1 MAKIEELQTCVPLY
15 SIVEHLLGDPD
26 ASDAGQW
33 DRALKEL
40 IAAIGGGKLKISGFR
55 AGSEIWEEVP
65 FKEFPEIANNPVS
78 DFDFEVEFSGERVLE
93 FDEVLKAIIVRKHK
107 HFNEMPTKLWTDV
120 CANSG
125 AEVLRLWPPTPP
137 PIEDPVLLRVQEAL
151 RDAIEKKG
159 KPLTTREA
167 EDIASGIVGQKK
179 SREMLLTVQL
189 PQKQGRR
196 RKEPK
201 RA

>member
-1 MAKIEELQTCVPLY
+1 MAIEETESDVPLY
-15 SIVEHLLGDPD
+15 RVAEHIVGDLHHLLT
-26 ASDAGQW
+26 AEW

-40 IAAIGGGKLKISGFR
+40 IAAARAGKLRVSGR
-55 AGSEIWEEVP
+55 RDGNARSEAVRPNDFAEVGD
-65 FKEFPEIANNPVS
+65 NPVA
-78 DFDFEVEFSGERVLE
+78 DFDFAIEYSGNRVLE
-93 FDEVLKAIIVRKHK
+93 FHEEYEARILESQSTGKPAV
-107 HFNEMPTKLWTDV
+107 LWTDV
-120 CANSG
+120 CADSG

-167 EDIASGIVGQKK
+167 EDIASDIVGQKK